1 MVLLMACGERVEI
14 TETYWSVCWKW
25 IFPYPCKK
33 SRTKLKFQYDF
44 RPTRTRIT
52 WPFRCKWEG
61 CCGAFLYEWSSW
73 CWGGSG
79 NSAWDEFN
87 ILTRYFDSQLSSI
100 GDCPFSPVIE
110 GAQTTNQS

>member
-1 MVLLMACGERVEI
+1 MVLLMACDERVEI

-33 SRTKLKFQYDF
+33 SRTKVKFQYDF

-52 WPFRCKWEG
+52 WPFRCKREG

-73 CWGGSG
+73 CWWGSG